1 MSKKIT
7 ITKKQK
13 QQFNWMLNTLE
24 MAALQATPKQLKR
37 MSAKQRQM
45 SVDEAL
51 IFNYEIMQHNA
62 KGAIKGVKP
71 IE

>member
-13 QQFNWMLNTLE
+13 KQFNWMLNTLE

-37 MSAKQRQM
+37 MSAKKRQM